1 MWRRCAAGRLLLVL
15 FLLSL
20 IAGFHAQSR
29 RPESRAAT
37 TPAEDAQFTR
47 YSLHEDVAG
56 YLQAVDRASRQVT
69 VTPIGM
75 TAPARDFPATALYLC
90 VITAEGADKPT
101 SLNRTKPTVLVL
113 ASQHGNEQSGK
124 EAALQLIRDLALG
137 TLKPL
142 LKKANFL
149 VVPQA
154 NPYGNWVN
162 RRQNEQGLDLNRDHV
177 KLEAPETRALHAV
190 FRAWMPE
197 VTLDI
202 HERGDDY
209 YRVSTGC
216 VSNINIDPAIEAFSR
231 DILFPAVENHVT
243 AAGFTWHEYLVT
255 EAMRSTEAAGA
266 PDRPEGERPREMM
279 TRYSTTDLND
289 GRNSFGIY
297 ETLSFIQEGAS
308 RHDIETLK
316 VRTAWQYAGIKALV
330 EAVVTH
336 AAEVVNLVRG
346 RRTALLQ
353 IATTYAL
360 DNMVHL
366 RMAYVRDPRQPELT
380 LRQFEPQAAEPANQ
394 PLQIEPRVVTEIV
407 RNWFPRVEPRVT
419 VPRPLAYLI
428 PSAHGAVV
436 RTLIDHGL
444 TLGVV
449 TADTTLAVESQRIT
463 ALVPSGED
471 DVAPQSIEVDR
482 RMARVVAHKG
492 DLFVSTAQPAA
503 SLIPS
508 LLEPQSEFG
517 LIRYR
522 SYGLLP
528 EVGAIWPFSR
538 IVATDQLPLA
548 PFLPAAPPK

>member
-1 MWRRCAAGRLLLVL
+1 MWRRRAAAWLVLVPFFLLLA
-15 FLLSL
+15 
-20 IAGFHAQSR
+20 AGFHAQSR
-29 RPESRAAT
+29 RPEGLAAT
-37 TPAEDAQFTR
+37 TPAEDAQYTR
-47 YSLHEDVAG
+47 YSLHDVVAR
-56 YLQAVDRASRQVT
+56 YLQAVDRASRQAT

-75 TAPARDFPATALYLC
+75 TVPAKDFPPTALYLC

-101 SLNRTKPTVLVL
+101 ALNRTKPTVLVI
-113 ASQHGNEQSGK
+113 ASQHGDEQSGK

-137 TLKPL
+137 SLKPL

-154 NPYGNWVN
+154 NPYGNWIN

-197 VTLDI
+197 VTLDV
-202 HERGDDY
+202 HEKGDDY

-231 DILFPAVENHVT
+231 NILFPAVEKGVA

-255 EAMRSTEAAGA
+255 EAMGSTEAAGS
-266 PDRPEGERPREMM
+266 PDRPEAEPPREMM

-308 RHDIETLK
+308 RHDVETLK
-316 VRTAWQYAGIKALV
+316 ARTAWQYAGIKALA
-330 EAVVTH
+330 EAVVAH
-336 AAEVVNLVRG
+336 AGEVVDLVRG
-346 RRTALLQ
+346 RRTALLRT
-353 IATTYAL
+353 ATAYGL

-366 RMAYVRDPRQPELT
+366 RMDYVRDPKQPELV
-380 LRQFEPQAAEPANQ
+380 LRQFETQTAEPAGQ
-394 PLQIEPRVVTEIV
+394 PSQITPRVVTEVV

-419 VPRPLAYLI
+419 VPRPLGYLV
-428 PSAHGAVV
+428 PSAYGAVV
-436 RTLIDHGL
+436 RTLVDHGVS
-444 TLGVV
+444 LGIV
-449 TADTTLAVESQRIT
+449 TADTQLAVESQRIT
-463 ALVPSGED
+463 AIVPSAD
-471 DVAPQSIEVDR
+471 DYVAPPSIEVER

-492 DLFVSTAQPAA
+492 DLFVFTAQPAA

-538 IVATDQLPLA
+538 IVATGQLPLA

>member
-1 MWRRCAAGRLLLVL
+1 MRSRDTAGRLLLVV
-15 FLLSL
+15 LLLPAAVAVLALSRQPKGP
-20 IAGFHAQSR
+20 AGA
-29 RPESRAAT
+29 
-37 TPAEDAQFTR
+37 TPAEDSRYTR
-47 YSLHEDVAG
+47 YSLHEDVAS
-56 YLQAVDRASRQVT
+56 YLRAVDRASRQASVLQVGT
-69 VTPIGM
+69 
-75 TAPARDFPATALYLC
+75 TAPVKDFPATGLYLC
-90 VITAEGADKPT
+90 VITAEGVNKPEA
-101 SLNRTKPTVLVL
+101 LNRTRPTVLVI
-113 ASQHGNEQSGK
+113 ASQHGNEQSPK

-137 TLKPL
+137 GLKPL

-197 VTLDI
+197 VTLDV
-202 HERGDDY
+202 HEKGDDY

-231 DILFPAVENHVT
+231 DVLLGAVEKGVA
-243 AAGFTWHEYLVT
+243 AAGYTWHEYLVT
-255 EAMRSTEAAGA
+255 EAIGSPGAAGA
-266 PDRPEGERPREMM
+266 PERPQGDGPQEMM

-308 RHDIETLK
+308 RRDIETLK
-316 VRTAWQYAGIKALV
+316 ARTAWQYAGIKALI
-330 EAVVTH
+330 EAV
-336 AAEVVNLVRG
+336 AARAGEVVNLVRS
-346 RRTALLQ
+346 RRAALQQ

-366 RMAYVRDPRQPELT
+366 RMGYVRDPRRPELVI
-380 LRQFEPQAAEPANQ
+380 RQFEAEPDAAAAR
-394 PLQIEPRVVTEIV
+394 PRDTEPRVVTEVV

-419 VPRPLAYLI
+419 VPRPLGYLI
-428 PSAHGAVV
+428 PSAYGAVV
-436 RTLIDHGL
+436 RVLLDHGI
-444 TLGVV
+444 TLDVV
-449 TADTTLAVESQRIT
+449 TADTPLAVESQRIT
-463 ALVPSGED
+463 AIVPSAED
-471 DVAPQSIEVDR
+471 YVAPASIEVDR
-482 RMARVVAHKG
+482 RMARVVARKG
-492 DLFVSTAQPAA
+492 DLFVAAAQPAA

-522 SYGLLP
+522 SYALVP
-528 EVGAIWPFSR
+528 EVGAVWPFSR
-538 IVATDQLPLA
+538 IVAAGQLPLA
-548 PFLPAAPPK
+548 PFPPASPAK